1 MNKLSQKYPEHKDF
15 VEKAAIVI
23 KLALGKV
30 TLLVLG
36 AIIFA
41 QVMGLIVNVLA
52 SLYLSPI
59 LQDVAQRQQEAR
71 LERQQQEQREQ
82 LEALRADQAEEEDSE
97 EESDEE

>member
-15 VEKAAIVI
+15 IEKASIVL
-23 KLALGKV
+23 KLALGKI

-36 AIIFA
+36 AILFA
-41 QVMGLIVNVLA
+41 QVMSLVLNVLA

-71 LERQQQEQREQ
+71 LERQQEELRNQQ
-82 LEALRADQAEEEDSE
+82 LEALQQEVEEDTSE
-97 EESDEE
+97 DDEDEE